1 VNEAISSLNM
11 EESSSTPSTIAA
23 QSAEVAKAQ
32 AEVATDQSEIAHSE
46 LTAPFDGVVTD
57 VEPTVGEV
65 FNVGAPAIT
74 VISGGPFKIIA
85 QMPETDV
92 AKLTLGDTA
101 SVTLPAYGANTIFP
115 ATVTDIDPAET
126 TVNAV
131 NGYQVT
137 LHFAS
142 VDPRILSGMTAN
154 ISIITATTSSVV
166 AVPASDIITDTTT
179 TGDIQTSVMVESQTN
194 GQPSG
199 TFVKKPITVGITGDN
214 GYVEIK
220 SGLSD
225 GDIVAKF

>member
-1 VNEAISSLNM
+1 
-11 EESSSTPSTIAA
+11 
-23 QSAEVAKAQ
+23 
-32 AEVATDQSEIAHSE
+32 
-46 LTAPFDGVVTD
+46 
-57 VEPTVGEV
+57 
-65 FNVGAPAIT
+65 
-74 VISGGPFKIIA
+74 
-85 QMPETDV
+85 
-92 AKLTLGDTA
+92 
-101 SVTLPAYGANTIFP
+101 
-115 ATVTDIDPAET
+115 
-126 TVNAV
+126 
-131 NGYQVT
+131 
-137 LHFAS
+137 
-142 VDPRILSGMTAN
+142 MTAN